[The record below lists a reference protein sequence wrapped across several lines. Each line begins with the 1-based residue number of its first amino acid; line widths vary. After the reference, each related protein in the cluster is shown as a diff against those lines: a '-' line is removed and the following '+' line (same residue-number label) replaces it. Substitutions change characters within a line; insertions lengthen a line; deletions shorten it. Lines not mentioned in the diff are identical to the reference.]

1 MSSAG
6 KDGSLEAHETAPLF
20 KADNATLSFYAT
32 NQRDLSGMGYEQDC
46 ARTATVCVTWGQGQ
60 VEARIVERRR
70 PQSSHGSTKTVRCA
84 VIGWGHL
91 SRASVIVVRICDE
104 NSALA
109 PAPALEA
116 MEADLP

>member
-1 MSSAG
+1 MHVPDKS
-6 KDGSLEAHETAPLF
+6 
-20 KADNATLSFYAT
+20 
-32 NQRDLSGMGYEQDC
+32 
-46 ARTATVCVTWGQGQ
+46 
-60 VEARIVERRR
+60 VEPAAFSYVERRR

>member
-1 MSSAG
+1 MTRCQILGRLICHPLAFKKPSKIKGRKVPLKKAG
-6 KDGSLEAHETAPLF
+6 FPGA
-20 KADNATLSFYAT
+20 
-32 NQRDLSGMGYEQDC
+32 
-46 ARTATVCVTWGQGQ
+46 V
-60 VEARIVERRR
+60 VERRR